1 MLRQV
6 IPPTMTTTA
15 ATMGYFPNNDPLAL
29 DVANIENDLSTV
41 NGDQSKDSIKGT
53 FY

>member
-1 MLRQV
+1 
-6 IPPTMTTTA
+6 MTTTA

-53 FY
+53 FYW